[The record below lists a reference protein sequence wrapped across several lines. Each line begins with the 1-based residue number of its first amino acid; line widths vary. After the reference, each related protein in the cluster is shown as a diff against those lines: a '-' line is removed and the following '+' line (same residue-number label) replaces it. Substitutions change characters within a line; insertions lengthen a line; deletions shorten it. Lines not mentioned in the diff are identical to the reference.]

1 MSDIT
6 QLLGLKEIKSNKK
19 EEPFWKRRT
28 ESKINALRKDVSL
41 IERWETVMLRK
52 ESHKT
57 RLDHPY
63 RVKWKGYKRAA
74 EELKQRIQAK
84 AVTLK
89 RHRNR
94 VNRYRQNR
102 LLQPNQSKFYQELDG
117 KSHEE
122 NIITDKKKTREFL
135 SGIWEKN
142 VKHNKNADWI
152 QKVAEEMHSNKQQN
166 IDITPTKIKER
177 IHKMSNWKAPGPDGV
192 HGYWIKM
199 LVSMQERIALHLQSC
214 ITRGEV
220 PDWMTTGRTVLLLK
234 DKSKGKEVS
243 NYRPITCLPLMWKLI
258 TGMVADEIY
267 NHLKERYEGPVV
279 N

>member
-152 QKVAEEMHSNKQQN
+152 QKVAEERHSNKQQN
-166 IDITPTKIKER
+166 IDITPAKIKKR
-177 IHKMSNWKAPGPDGV
+177 IRKISN
-192 HGYWIKM
+192 
-199 LVSMQERIALHLQSC
+199 
-214 ITRGEV
+214 
-220 PDWMTTGRTVLLLK
+220 
-234 DKSKGKEVS
+234 
-243 NYRPITCLPLMWKLI
+243 
-258 TGMVADEIY
+258 
-267 NHLKERYEGPVV
+267 
-279 N
+279 